1 MFEPR
6 WLACIAALAGIACVA
21 RAADCTTA
29 TVSSPFSTCFDIY
42 TNAGLTA
49 AQFAA
54 DNPGL
59 DCSLIQPG
67 QKVCVS
73 SGTLPSNAP
82 SASPNGTCFE
92 YHVIPNDSCS
102 GIALKFDIT
111 VAEIEQW
118 NAQTY
123 KWTGCP
129 ALQIGF
135 TMCVSSG
142 TPPPIPINP
151 DLELRSGSVD
161 SRTIF
166 AIPQQSPNPCISNCF
181 IPTLPSCGT
190 GSVKRNL
197 AYYAGWAD
205 RRPCDISVPG
215 DTDWGGYTHAHF
227 AFAVISQNSEI
238 QLATADVPLLQA
250 LVAEKAVNPGLK
262 VLIAVGGW
270 DFSEAD
276 PTRDLFSVTIGSAQA
291 RSAFIA
297 SVKTFLATYQ
307 LDGIDIDFEY
317 PGAIERGAP
326 ATDTP
331 NLTTFFQ
338 ELRSALG
345 SSVLISCATP
355 AGYWFLKGFEIDK
368 IAAEVDYINMMSY
381 DYHGQWDTN
390 VTDQAPVTNPHT
402 SIEDMTTSVLLYTRA
417 GIDMSKVNLGLA
429 WYGRTYHLSDASCKG
444 YNCTMVG
451 GGAAG
456 ACSGASGYLTQFE
469 ITDILAGGITPT
481 LDRASDT
488 YWFDNAG
495 DLVTFDQADT
505 WAKKQVFAAST
516 CFGGTFV
523 WSVDEVLADG
533 DSGSGGE
540 GGGGFDSFSLIPWN
554 PNPHPTPGAQSET
567 FVGGGSS
574 VVIPTPTL
582 ITFITVGGGIITL
595 SPGGTPVN
603 ALLPSTVSELNAV
616 TPTWT
621 FNIVPPASV
630 QSITFTAPIL
640 GVETFSTV
648 IPSPSSGVVTI
659 TGPAGGVWTLT
670 AGPSGASILGTLPT
684 SIGISGGMTPTATPP
699 VGWLG
704 PWTDP
709 VLPHSVTTMQP
720 VQSNTHFT
728 WNPNPFPP
736 PGATSETFICSGTT
750 TSIPIP
756 TATTTIS
763 AGGATIVLNSGGTPV
778 NEPLASQCT
787 EVAGILPTWSQD
799 IIPPPGASIITFT
812 GPLTSTPTWVT
823 TVPVPLKSDSSDATV
838 VGPLG
843 DKNRCNDLDLWS
855 LLFGGIIHPCLPL
868 DVGIIGGI
876 TPVPVPPPGWTGPWT
891 DPIPR
896 PTPQPGGPG
905 NSETQTSTSTS
916 SSSSSDAACPTKP
929 ASLDLPDDADNS
941 NWDDDGTDPDQR
953 RRRSEVQVIPRDDVA
968 VNLPSSQR
976 STRGAHPFN
985 TTYDVR
991 AVNSTHSALFR
1002 RANRH
1007 IKIKRC
1013 TGSQAESPTA
1023 VTLGAGNYITLDP
1036 RRANWETILISQSVG
1051 SKPTVAGETN
1061 QEHVFELG
1069 YISQFVGAA
1078 PMTNGDCSWVQ
1089 DNLFDYVRADGSTM
1103 GLALVKAIDTVAN
1116 MVWVDKPLNQAKSN
1130 VVNQNSDAATN
1141 PPQLATMSFLRDVG
1155 EFNSDGPQI
1164 YATEDFLRH
1173 LAALGQY
1180 FGGTAPIFQATAL
1193 RIQNLLSEIT
1203 PSSVIVG
1210 DASLPLV
1217 FYSWLGNLL
1226 NSYPNGCTSRGQN
1239 AWNYYRGAMA
1249 AISLREARPAP
1260 VCFELYAHNQ
1270 YTPSTFAPQNLMP
1283 PAPQS
1288 PQCNVPGVVGTL
1300 VYAPIVPS
1308 GALAPVEVFPYGGT
1322 SGAVRIM
1329 GSGNTNFY
1337 AVGSGP
1343 SISGRHVQGRALDG
1357 SQYPGCGGSYLFD
1370 DVPPGT
1376 AGYSTANIAFTCNGL
1391 TQQQEVAIDYVMNG
1405 QPDEHCAGRL
1415 HDVLPISRRIR
1426 ASRDA

>member
-1 MFEPR
+1 MARVHCYLLGSPVSQEP
-6 WLACIAALAGIACVA
+6 VY
-21 RAADCTTA
+21 
-29 TVSSPFSTCFDIY
+29 TVCAPLEAVLLLRIFVCGSFDIY

-54 DNPGL
+54 ENPGL

-73 SGTLPSNAP
+73 SGSLPSNAP

-102 GIALKFDIT
+102 GIALKFDMT

-142 TPPPIPINP
+142 TPP
-151 DLELRSGSVD
+151 LFRAYLAVM
-161 SRTIF
+161 
-166 AIPQQSPNPCISNCF
+166 SPNPCISNCF
-181 IPTLPSCGT
+181 TPTIPSCGT

-205 RRPCDISVPG
+205 RRPCGISVPG
-215 DTDWGGYTHAHF
+215 DTDWSGYTHAHF
-227 AFAVISQNSEI
+227 AFAVISQSSEI
-238 QLATADVPLLQA
+238 QLVTADVPLLQA
-250 LVAEKAVNPGLK
+250 LVAEKAANPGLK

-276 PTRDLFSVTIGSAQA
+276 PTRDLFSVTIGSAQT

-297 SVKTFLATYQ
+297 SVKTFLAPYQ
-307 LDGIDIDFEY
+307 LDGINIDFGTWRYAESEDDVKF
-317 PGAIERGAP
+317 AFFRISRGHRAGRACDGYAEP
-326 ATDTP
+326 DHILPRAA
-331 NLTTFFQ
+331 L
-338 ELRSALG
+338 SARLVRAHIMWYHPSL
-345 SSVLISCATP
+345 SSPYNFPESRRTSATP
-355 AGYWFLKGFEIDK
+355 AGHWFLKGFEIDK
-368 IAAEVDYINMMSY
+368 IAAQVDYINMMSY

-417 GIDMSKVNLGLA
+417 GIDMSKVNVGLA
-429 WYGRTYHLSDASCKG
+429 WYGRTYHVSDASCKG

-456 ACSGASGYLTQFE
+456 TCSGASGYLTQFE

-481 LDRASDT
+481 LDRASET
-488 YWFDNAG
+488 YWFDNAVRPPCSERYDMLIPG
-495 DLVTFDQADT
+495 RLGRLGHLRSSGYMGFRDDFG
-505 WAKKQVFAAST
+505 KKQAFAAST

-523 WSVDEVLADG
+523 WSVDEVLANG
-533 DSGSGGE
+533 GSGSGGG
-540 GGGGFDSFSLIPWN
+540 GGGGFDSFSLFPWN
-554 PNPHPTPGAQSET
+554 PNPHPSAGAQSET
-567 FVGGGSS
+567 FVVAESS

-582 ITFITVGGGIITL
+582 TTFISVGGGIITL
-595 SPGGTPVN
+595 NPGGTPVN
-603 ALLPSTVSELNAV
+603 ALLPSTVSEVNAV
-616 TPTWT
+616 TSTWT
-621 FNIVPPASV
+621 FNIVPPTSV
-630 QSITFTAPIL
+630 PSITSTTSIL

-648 IPSPSSGVVTI
+648 IPSPSSGVVTM

-709 VLPHSVTTMQP
+709 VPPHSVTTMQP
-720 VQSNTHFT
+720 VQSNTDFT
-728 WNPNPFPP
+728 WNPDPFPP
-736 PGATSETFICSGTT
+736 PGVTSETFICSGTT

-778 NEPLASQCT
+778 NEPLASQCI

-799 IIPPPGASIITFT
+799 IFLPPGASIITFT
-812 GPLTSTPTWVT
+812 GPLTSAPTWVT
-823 TVPVPLKSDSSDATV
+823 TVPVPPKSDSSEATV
-838 VGPLG
+838 VGPPG
-843 DKNRCNDLDLWS
+843 DKNRCNDLNLWS

-896 PTPQPGGPG
+896 PTLPPGGPG
-905 NSETQTSTSTS
+905 NSETETSTSTS

-941 NWDDDGTDPDQR
+941 DCDGDGTDPDQR
-953 RRRSEVQVIPRDDVA
+953 RRRSQVQVILRGKSLTFVR
-968 VNLPSSQR
+968 PSCPCPAQMM
-976 STRGAHPFN
+976 
-985 TTYDVR
+985 
-991 AVNSTHSALFR
+991 
-1002 RANRH
+1002 
-1007 IKIKRC
+1007 
-1013 TGSQAESPTA
+1013 
-1023 VTLGAGNYITLDP
+1023 
-1036 RRANWETILISQSVG
+1036 
-1051 SKPTVAGETN
+1051 
-1061 QEHVFELG
+1061 LG

-1078 PMTNGDCSWVQ
+1078 PMTNGDCTWYFGLQKHGSASNRVPGFKTIFSTTFVLTAPPWV
-1089 DNLFDYVRADGSTM
+1089 
-1103 GLALVKAIDTVAN
+1103 
-1116 MVWVDKPLNQAKSN
+1116 WHPLNQAKSN
-1130 VVNQNSDAATN
+1130 VVNQNSDTAAN
-1141 PPQLATMSFLRDVG
+1141 PPQLATMSFLKDAG
-1155 EFNSDGPQI
+1155 EFDSDAPQI

-1173 LAALGQY
+1173 LAALGQ
-1180 FGGTAPIFQATAL
+1180 
-1193 RIQNLLSEIT
+1193 S
-1203 PSSVIVG
+1203 
-1210 DASLPLV
+1210 
-1217 FYSWLGNLL
+1217 
-1226 NSYPNGCTSRGQN
+1226 
-1239 AWNYYRGAMA
+1239 
-1249 AISLREARPAP
+1249 ISLRDARPVPA
-1260 VCFELYAHNQ
+1260 CFELYAHNQ

-1300 VYAPIVPS
+1300 VYVQTVPS
-1308 GALAPVEVFPYGGT
+1308 GALAPVGVFPYGGT
-1322 SGAVRIM
+1322 SGPS
-1329 GSGNTNFY
+1329 GSWDPEIPPLSQLTQNFY

-1343 SISGRHVQGRALDG
+1343 SISGRHVQGRPLDG
-1357 SQYPGCGGSYLFD
+1357 SQYQGCGGSYLFD

-1376 AGYSTANIAFTCNGL
+1376 AGYSTANIAFSCNGFS
-1391 TQQQEVAIDYVMNG
+1391 QQQDVTINYVMNG
-1405 QPDEHCAGRL
+1405 QPIPSCILVRKDGQSPWLPLCSPTSTTRDACSESFILLGGLGRRVTL
-1415 HDVLPISRRIR
+1415 DPLTLSLSISRLGF
-1426 ASRDA
+1426 AGPGGL